1 MLYCSRLYYIPK
13 ASKELCGGIVIMEV
27 IKVDNVYKSFKVYY
41 DKGSTLKERILFKN
55 RNRHDVHEVLKG
67 VSLSIKKGEVVG
79 LIGENG
85 SGKST
90 LLKLMTKIIYPDK
103 GSIQIKGK
111 VSSLLELGAG
121 FHPDM
126 TGRENIYTNASIF
139 GLTKKEIDARLN
151 KIIDFSELGEF
162 IDNPVRTYSSGM
174 YMRLAFS
181 VAINVDAEILLIDE
195 ILAVGDANFQQKCFE
210 RLRELKQK
218 GITIVIVTHD
228 TGTVEKFC
236 SSAVWLESGHIKS
249 QGKTSDVIDNYLR
262 YMNIK
267 RIETIERSNEKEQE
281 KIEEISKESDNIIQ
295 EVEISQDLDDNEIL
309 NNDKIEIDYNSNRFG
324 LKYIEITKAVI
335 RNSSGRATTVLKG
348 GEPAEIEI
356 HYKVNKQLNEY
367 IFGIG
372 FYTLEGLCLYGSN
385 TQLDKL
391 TIKHTKNEGLVKCHI
406 NSLPLLTG
414 IYGLNVAIVDE
425 NGTPMDF
432 VRNYCNFNVVSDD
445 RSSGFINVDHTW
457 KLEK

>member
-1 MLYCSRLYYIPK
+1 
-13 ASKELCGGIVIMEV
+13 MEV
-27 IKVDNVYKSFKVYY
+27 IKVNNIYKSFKVYY
-41 DKGSTLKERILFKN
+41 DRGSTLKEKILFQN

-103 GSIQIKGK
+103 GKIEMKGK

-139 GLTKKEIDARLN
+139 GLTKKEIDSRLE

-162 IDNPVRTYSSGM
+162 VDNPVRTYSSGM

-236 SSAVWLESGHIKS
+236 SSAVWLEGGEIKAE
-249 QGKTSDVIDNYLR
+249 GKTSNVVDQYLK
-262 YMNIK
+262 YMNMK
-267 RIETIERSNEKEQE
+267 RIQSIELANEREQE
-281 KIEEISKESDNIIQ
+281 KIAEETEKTIPTQ
-295 EVEISQDLDDNEIL
+295 EVKDDKVTEKK
-309 NNDKIEIDYNSNRFG
+309 DKIVRNDEEKPGIDFNSNRFG

-335 RNSSGRATTVLKG
+335 KNSDGHATTVLKG
-348 GEPAEIEI
+348 GESAEIEI
-356 HYKVNKQLNEY
+356 YYKVNKPLERY
-367 IFGIG
+367 IFGMG
-372 FYTLEGLCLYGSN
+372 FYTLEGLCIYGSN
-385 TQLDKL
+385 TELDKIV
-391 TIKHTKNEGLVKCHI
+391 IKHEKEKGIVKYHI
-406 NSLPLLTG
+406 ESLPLLTG

-432 VRNYCNFNVVSDD
+432 VRNYCNFNVVSED
-445 RSSGFINVDHTW
+445 RSAGMISVEHQWI
-457 KLEK
+457 K

>member
-1 MLYCSRLYYIPK
+1 
-13 ASKELCGGIVIMEV
+13 MEV
-27 IKVDNVYKSFKVYY
+27 IKVNNIYKHFKIYY
-41 DKGSTLKERILFKN
+41 DKGSTLKERVLFQN
-55 RNRHDVHEVLKG
+55 RNRHEVHEVLKG

-79 LIGENG
+79 LIGKNG

-90 LLKLMTKIIYPDK
+90 LLKLMTKIIYPDA
-103 GSIQIKGK
+103 GEITVNGK

-139 GLTKKEIDARLN
+139 GLTKKEIDSRLE

-195 ILAVGDANFQQKCFE
+195 ILAVGDTNFQQKCFE
-210 RLRELKQK
+210 KLRELKQK

-236 SSAVWLESGHIKS
+236 SSAVWLEDGLIREE
-249 QGKTSDVIDNYLR
+249 GKTQEVIDKYLK

-267 RIETIERSNEKEQE
+267 RIESIEIANEKEKNSSEGIISE
-281 KIEEISKESDNIIQ
+281 KENRKTESNDN
-295 EVEISQDLDDNEIL
+295 
-309 NNDKIEIDYNSNRFG
+309 IDYNSNRFG
-324 LKYIEITKAVI
+324 LKYIEITKALI
-335 RNSSGRATTVLKG
+335 RNSKGKETTVLRG
-348 GEPAEIEI
+348 GESADIEI
-356 HYKVNKQLNEY
+356 YYKVNKPLEEY
-367 IFGIG
+367 VFGMG

-385 TQLDKL
+385 TQLDN
-391 TIKHTKNEGLVKCHI
+391 IKVNHTTNEGVVKYHI
-406 NSLPLLTG
+406 DSIPLLTG
-414 IYGLNVAIVDE
+414 IYGLNVAVVDE

-432 VRNYCNFNVVSDD
+432 IRNYFNFNVISDD
-445 RSSGFINVDHTW
+445 RSAGMMTVDHKW
-457 KLEK
+457 II

>member
-1 MLYCSRLYYIPK
+1 
-13 ASKELCGGIVIMEV
+13 MEV
-27 IKVDNVYKSFKVYY
+27 IKVDNIYKNFKIYY
-41 DKGSTLKERILFKN
+41 DKGTTLKEKIIFKN
-55 RNRHDVHEVLKG
+55 RNRHDVHKVLKG
-67 VSLSIKKGEVVG
+67 VSLSIQKGEVVG

-103 GSIQIKGK
+103 GSIKIMGK

-139 GLTKKEIDARLN
+139 GLTKKEIDDRLD

-162 IDNPVRTYSSGM
+162 VDNPVRTYSSGM

-218 GITIVIVTHD
+218 GVTIVIVTHD
-228 TGTVEKFC
+228 TGTVERFC
-236 SSAVWLESGHIKS
+236 SSAVWLEGGVIKAE
-249 QGKTSDVIDNYLR
+249 GKTSKVVDEYLR

-267 RIETIERSNEKEQE
+267 RIESIEQAAEKEME
-281 KIEEISKESDNIIQ
+281 KKSNNVNESEKSEIEDDKIEIIVSNESDNII
-295 EVEISQDLDDNEIL
+295 NE
-309 NNDKIEIDYNSNRFG
+309 KSEIDYNSNRFG
-324 LKYIEITKAVI
+324 FKYIEITKAVL
-335 RNSSGRATTVLKG
+335 RNSEGKETTVLRG
-348 GEPAEIEI
+348 GEKVELDIY
-356 HYKVNKQLNEY
+356 YKVNKPLEEY
-367 IFGIG
+367 VFGMG
-372 FYTLEGLCLYGSN
+372 FYTLEGQCIYGSN
-385 TQLDKL
+385 TQLDNLVVKHED
-391 TIKHTKNEGLVKCHI
+391 TKGIIKFEI
-406 NSLPLLTG
+406 ESLPLLTG

-432 VRNYCNFNVVSDD
+432 IRNYCNFNVVSDD
-445 RSSGFINVDHTW
+445 RSSGMISVEHKW
-457 KLEK
+457 KI